1 MRWLAL
7 LLLIIFAA
15 PAHAAAVQKYFTTSD
30 GVRLH
35 YQQSGPA
42 GAPTIVLVPGWTMP
56 GWIFA
61 PQIAAFSA
69 RYRVI
74 AFDPRGQ
81 GSSDIPAGGYNQDR
95 RGADIGDLLAQ
106 LGPRPVVLVGWSL
119 GVLDT
124 LAYIHQAGDTRVA
137 GLVLIDNSVGE
148 NPPPVPHPYH
158 PEPAMTHA
166 AFMRMFVRSM
176 FHKRQSAA
184 YLNRLTEAA
193 LVTPEPAAHAL
204 LAYPVP
210 RSYWRAAIFSTAR
223 PVLYVVRPRLA
234 GQAETLLRE
243 RPDTT
248 IAIFADAGHALFV
261 DDAGRFNA
269 LLANF
274 LTTIVWSRP

>member
-124 LAYIHQAGDTRVA
+124 LAYIH
-137 GLVLIDNSVGE
+137 
-148 NPPPVPHPYH
+148 
-158 PEPAMTHA
+158 
-166 AFMRMFVRSM
+166 
-176 FHKRQSAA
+176 
-184 YLNRLTEAA
+184 
-193 LVTPEPAAHAL
+193 
-204 LAYPVP
+204 
-210 RSYWRAAIFSTAR
+210 
-223 PVLYVVRPRLA
+223 
-234 GQAETLLRE
+234 
-243 RPDTT
+243 
-248 IAIFADAGHALFV
+248 
-261 DDAGRFNA
+261 
-269 LLANF
+269 
-274 LTTIVWSRP
+274 